1 MKIAH
6 LTTIG
11 ALLALST
18 GAFANT
24 PENVAEVK
32 KFAAEK
38 GVKISVGN
46 ESEANRANK
55 EYMLTLERG
64 IMFDYAATSVK
75 GGYYLDQNK
84 LVTLSIS
91 QQEDSD
97 ILFDEYEGTVVSGG
111 VRLFT
116 GNSFYMDANLFY
128 LDADYTDENYNF
140 STGIDEFQTTT
151 FKKAGASI
159 GIGNQWQWDN
169 FTFGVTW
176 IGAGV
181 QVADLGSEGPDLDE
195 VDREFVNVMNL
206 QLGVSF

>member
-1 MKIAH
+1 MKLNQIV
-6 LTTIG
+6 
-11 ALLALST
+11 ALCALSAISAGT
-18 GAFANT
+18 FANT

-46 ESEANRANK
+46 ESEANRAGK
-55 EYMLTLERG
+55 QYMVTLERG

-84 LVTLSIS
+84 LLTLSIS

-97 ILFDEYEGTVVSGG
+97 ILYDEYEGTVVSGG

-128 LDADYTDENYNF
+128 LDADYTDERYNF
-140 STGIDEFQTTT
+140 VTGNDEIQTTN
-151 FKKAGASI
+151 FKKVGAHI

-181 QVADLGSEGPDLDE
+181 QVADLGSKGADLDE
-195 VDREFVNVMNL
+195 VDREYFSVMNL